1 MIVSPAGFCRV
12 AAGCLNYFLIL
23 HPASFGSFLFPGFC
37 WCYPCGPQ
45 GLFSFCRVG
54 GSNPRGTRR
63 SPWESPDAPAV
74 DNIPL
79 SAQMPVNDHDGAS
92 LPRPG
97 LTRVPSLVCPAF
109 LLTGLGNPTTRG
121 KRARATEISA
131 LPAHQTYWAARQI
144 SKPTPGQGC
153 RWRNVI
159 GESRRNRMLRRAWFG
174 LPDGVNNGLR
184 LPG

>member
-45 GLFSFCRVG
+45 GLFSICRVG

-74 DNIPL
+74 GKHSPIRSDAGHRPRRGFPAPAW
-79 SAQMPVNDHDGAS
+79 SDSGSFPR
-92 LPRPG
+92 LPGIFPDR
-97 LTRVPSLVCPAF
+97 
-109 LLTGLGNPTTRG
+109 
-121 KRARATEISA
+121 
-131 LPAHQTYWAARQI
+131 
-144 SKPTPGQGC
+144 
-153 RWRNVI
+153 I
-159 GESRRNRMLRRAWFG
+159 GESHDKGETSKSYRDLCFACPSNVLGSPA
-174 LPDGVNNGLR
+174 DKQTEA
-184 LPG
+184 